1 MVTVLLDTRPPA
13 RIVIVSSEDVI
24 IAPVA
29 LEKTTLVGLLLLTIP
44 ATLVE
49 AVNVIELESVHVYEK
64 GSYW

>member
-49 AVNVIELESVHVYEK
+49 AVNVIELESVQVYEK

>member
-49 AVNVIELESVHVYEK
+49 AVNVIELESVQVYEK
-64 GSYW
+64 GSY

>member
-1 MVTVLLDTRPPA
+1 
-13 RIVIVSSEDVI
+13 VIVSSEDVI

-29 LEKTTLVGLLLLTIP
+29 LEKTTLVGVLLLTIP

-49 AVNVIELESVHVYEK
+49 AVNVIELESVQVYEK

>member
-29 LEKTTLVGLLLLTIP
+29 LEKTTLVGVLLLTIP

-49 AVNVIELESVHVYEK
+49 AVNVIELESVQVYEK